1 MQCPGG
7 TPPTHSLTPNSGL
20 PTPTACPCPR
30 LRAMTLSPGLAGDI
44 GLQGGTGVG
53 WGDSILCA
61 ASLGQCC
68 LYHVQL
74 FTARLQ
80 LDPKQ
85 CCICAIAG
93 FLRQRGRGCEPTLH
107 PLPIPPHLYPVWT
120 KEGDQRR
127 RGDGR
132 LLPTLDPQGCDTTPS
147 RLVTLYGLSRL
158 PVVTAIVS

>member
-1 MQCPGG
+1 
-7 TPPTHSLTPNSGL
+7 
-20 PTPTACPCPR
+20 
-30 LRAMTLSPGLAGDI
+30 MTLSPGLAGDI